1 MSKCGA
7 GIGTKAKDDPF
18 LFRNHYPLPVRV
30 MIGLFGCVLWLLPW
44 YLLIAPSWN
53 HFSWLL
59 IPYALLGLAGAAA
72 GTSFLLSAILGE
84 ARETRLDVS
93 CQQLVQT
100 SRDWL
105 FRRHERHTDFADIAI
120 LELRRPSW
128 ATEETVLSIHPVLE
142 NGDSLPAFGAF
153 PSPEEAEKIKALM
166 GHRPE
171 GIEGLG
177 VTWTKQEL
185 AALKRSLEARANG
198 AGESACCDEQQV
210 PTLH

>member
-1 MSKCGA
+1 MSRCGA

-30 MIGLFGCVLWLLPW
+30 MVGLFGCVLWLLPW
-44 YLLIAPSWN
+44 YLLVAPHWN

-59 IPYALLGLAGAAA
+59 IPYGLLGLAGAAA

-84 ARETRLDVS
+84 ARETRLDLS

-105 FRRHERHTDFADIAI
+105 FRRHERRTPFVDIAI
-120 LELRRPSW
+120 LELHRPSW

-142 NGDSLPAFGAF
+142 NGHSLPAFGAF
-153 PSPEEAEKIKALM
+153 PSPDEAEKIKALM

-185 AALKRSLEARANG
+185 AALKRSMEAQAEAAQCG
-198 AGESACCDEQQV
+198 SCGSKHDV